1 MFQHNSSTEME
12 SDHNRINL
20 SPVFSAIYI
29 ITSKWIV
36 RVSAVGEIL
45 HQVHCF
51 VIEKQ
56 GFESRKLPTVH
67 FATSVQTPAQVIF
80 WQQYVEQ
87 SDNIMHI

>member
-1 MFQHNSSTEME
+1 ME

-20 SPVFSAIYI
+20 SAVFSAIYI
-29 ITSKWIV
+29 ITSKWTDTV
-36 RVSAVGEIL
+36 TTVGEIL

-67 FATSVQTPAQVIF
+67 FTTTVQKSAQLNF
-80 WQQYVEQ
+80 
-87 SDNIMHI
+87 